1 MLDWGWHVRQVC
13 PYYIA
18 RHEVSM
24 IESELLLMPYNYIM
38 DYHIRSRLNL
48 ALQECVVII
57 DEAHNIVR
65 ISQNPKRQDSFCL
78 ESLSYDISAR
88 LLHQIENEIKE
99 LLVKNVAQRE
109 SKLSSLDEKEQ
120 QQIQENLERVLL
132 IRFVFFQNS
141 VVLLA
146 VIQKI
151 EDVIRLRLESNP
163 DVSVP
168 SCFNVEHGFSV
179 WFQHLSIPRR
189 VWNRF
194 ELLVTGE

>member
-1 MLDWGWHVRQVC
+1 MLKCDWHASQVC

-48 ALQECVVII
+48 DLQECVVII
-57 DEAHNIVR
+57 DEAHNIVKPTKN
-65 ISQNPKRQDSFCL
+65 SKRQDSFCL

-88 LLHQIENEIKE
+88 LLHQIESEIKE

-109 SKLSSLDEKEQ
+109 SKLSSLDEREQ
-120 QQIQENLERVLL
+120 QQIQENLERVWHVL
-132 IRFVFFQNS
+132 FVFFQNS

-151 EDVIRLRLESNP
+151 EDVIRLRLEAKAG
-163 DVSVP
+163 VSVHYC
-168 SCFNVEHGFSV
+168 SNVEHCFGV
-179 WFQHLSIPRR
+179 RIHYLSIPRR
-189 VWNRF
+189 VRNRF
-194 ELLVTGE
+194 